1 MTSSKGITSIGEPQL
16 AEFVEAMKLSELQE
30 GTISAINLNGSHVL
44 LAKIGG
50 EVSAVSGTCTHEE
63 TDLGLGFVIE
73 DRVVCPLH
81 LSQFDLRTG
90 EVMNPP
96 ATVPL
101 RRFNVKIEGDAIFV
115 EV

>member
-1 MTSSKGITSIGEPQL
+1 MGD
-16 AEFVEAMKLSELQE
+16 FVEAMKVADLAE
-30 GTISAINLNGSHVL
+30 GTMSAVDIRGNHIL

-63 TDLGLGFVIE
+63 TDLGRGFLLE

-90 EVMNPP
+90 QVMNPP
-96 ATVPL
+96 AEVPL
-101 RRFNVKIEGDAIFV
+101 KLFNVKIEGGTIFV

>member
-1 MTSSKGITSIGEPQL
+1 MKVDELVDGALSTIDLKGTHI
-16 AEFVEAMKLSELQE
+16 
-30 GTISAINLNGSHVL
+30 L
-44 LAKIGG
+44 LAKIAG

-63 TDLGLGFVIE
+63 ADLGLGFMLE

-90 EVMNPP
+90 EVMSPP
-96 ATVPL
+96 AEVPL
-101 RRFNVKIEGDAIFV
+101 HRFNVKIEGDTIFV

>member
-1 MTSSKGITSIGEPQL
+1 L
-16 AEFVEAMKLSELQE
+16 AELLQAMKVSDLGE
-30 GTISAINLNGSHVL
+30 GTISAVDLKGSHIL

-63 TDLGLGFVIE
+63 TDLALGFVLE
-73 DRVVCPLH
+73 ERVVCPLH

-96 ATVPL
+96 ATLPL
-101 RRFNVKIEGDAIFV
+101 HRYNVKIQGDTIFV

>member
-1 MTSSKGITSIGEPQL
+1 L
-16 AEFVEAMKLSELQE
+16 AELLQAMKVSDLGE
-30 GTISAINLNGSHVL
+30 GTISAVDLKGSHIL

-63 TDLGLGFVIE
+63 TDLALGFVLE
-73 DRVVCPLH
+73 ERVICPLH

-96 ATVPL
+96 ATLPL
-101 RRFNVKIEGDAIFV
+101 QRYNVKIQGDTIFV

>member
-1 MTSSKGITSIGEPQL
+1 MKVSDL
-16 AEFVEAMKLSELQE
+16 AE
-30 GTISAINLNGSHVL
+30 GTMSAVDLGSSHIL
-44 LAKIGG
+44 IAKIGG
-50 EVSAVSGTCTHEE
+50 EVSAVSGICTHEE

-81 LSQFDLRTG
+81 LSQFELRTG
-90 EVMNPP
+90 QVMNPP

-101 RRFNVKIEGDAIFV
+101 RRFNVKIEADTIFV